1 MKGNF
6 KEREDRKIVNNFKAW
21 LLMGLLTVLL
31 VLIGNLINGRSG
43 AMLFFIIALAMNFFS
58 YFFSDRIAISMTR
71 SKPLAEHEAPELYD
85 IIRNLTVRA
94 GLPMPKVYLT
104 PSAQPNAFATGRNP
118 AHSAVA
124 VTEGLM
130 QILNRS
136 EIEGVLA
143 HELAHVKNRDVLI
156 GTIAATIAGAITMI
170 AYMLQWGLIFGGGDE
185 DNDNGFLGLA
195 ATLLMIILA
204 PIAATLIQLSIS
216 RTREFQAD
224 AAGARIAGQSGGL
237 ANALLK
243 LERASNRIPM
253 QVNPA
258 ASHMFIVNPLSG
270 ASFTRLFSTHPP
282 IAERVRRLEELK
294 F

>member
-1 MKGNF
+1 
-6 KEREDRKIVNNFKAW
+6 VNNFKAW

-31 VLIGNLINGRSG
+31 VLIGSLINGRSG
-43 AMLFFIIALAMNFFS
+43 ALLFFIIALAMNFFS
-58 YFFSDRIAISMTR
+58 YFFSDRVAISMTR

-85 IIRNLTVRA
+85 IIRNLTSSA
-94 GLPMPKVYLT
+94 GLPMPKVYIT
-104 PSAQPNAFATGRNP
+104 PSSQPNAFATGRNP

-124 VTEGLM
+124 VTEGLL

-143 HELAHVKNRDVLI
+143 HELAHVKNRDILI

-170 AYMLQWGLIFGGGDE
+170 ANMLQWGLIFGGGDE

-204 PIAATLIQLSIS
+204 PLAATLIQLSIS

-224 AAGARIAGQSGGL
+224 ASGARIAGQAGGL

-243 LERASNRIPM
+243 LERAASRIPM

-270 ASFTRLFSTHPP
+270 ESFTRLFSTHPP
-282 IAERVRRLEELK
+282 IAERVRRLEELRL
-294 F
+294 

>member
-1 MKGNF
+1 
-6 KEREDRKIVNNFKAW
+6 
-21 LLMGLLTVLL
+21 MGLLTVLL
-31 VLIGNLINGRSG
+31 VLIGSLINGRSG
-43 AMLFFIIALAMNFFS
+43 ALLFFIIALAMNFFS
-58 YFFSDRIAISMTR
+58 YFFSDRVAISMTR

-85 IIRNLTVRA
+85 IIRNLTSSA
-94 GLPMPKVYLT
+94 GLPMPKVYIT
-104 PSAQPNAFATGRNP
+104 PSSQPNAFATGRNP

-124 VTEGLM
+124 VTEGLL

-143 HELAHVKNRDVLI
+143 HELAHVKNRDILI

-170 AYMLQWGLIFGGGDE
+170 ANMLQWGLIFGGGDE

-204 PIAATLIQLSIS
+204 PLAATLIQLSIS

-224 AAGARIAGQSGGL
+224 ASGARIAGQAGGL

-243 LERASNRIPM
+243 LERAASRIPM

-270 ASFTRLFSTHPP
+270 ESFTRLFSTHPP
-282 IAERVRRLEELK
+282 IAERVRRLEELRL
-294 F
+294 